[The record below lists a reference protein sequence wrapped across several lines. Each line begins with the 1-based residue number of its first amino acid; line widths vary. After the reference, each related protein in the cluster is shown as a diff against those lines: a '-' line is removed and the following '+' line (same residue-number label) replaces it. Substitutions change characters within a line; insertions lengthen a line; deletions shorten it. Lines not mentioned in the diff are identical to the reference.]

1 MACGTVDLL
10 GLRVRM
16 PSRPRMSV
24 AGACRHLRQRL
35 HSCVENGSETGDV
48 FLGDRRR
55 SGALDPFR
63 QISPLAAA
71 QRIGGDSCRGA
82 DATDKVCTANRTAQH
97 LSLLLD
103 DGKDQPR
110 CIALHTWSTLLRP
123 QSVHRNVDDAYL
135 VWYEAKNLRNLGTS
149 AHRQRL
155 QPQ

>member
-35 HSCVENGSETGDV
+35 HSRVENGSDTDDV
-48 FLGDRRR
+48 FLGNRRR

-71 QRIGGDSCRGA
+71 QRIGGGSCRGA
-82 DATDKVCTANRTAQH
+82 DATDKVFTANRTVQH

-103 DGKDQPR
+103 NGEDQPR
-110 CIALHTWSTLLRP
+110 RIVLRPWDTLLRP

-135 VWYEAKNLRNLGTS
+135 VWHEAKNLRNLG
-149 AHRQRL
+149 ARAYR
-155 QPQ
+155 